1 MKRSYDAVAQPP
13 ARYPIAP
20 GAPPPVYDAYAP
32 ASGANPC
39 FEFLRSGSCRNGDR
53 CKYVHGPAPEDGR
66 LPKDGRC
73 HAHFYLG
80 GCHRGEGC
88 RYSHGGDH
96 VGAFAI
102 QAESVRETLE
112 AGKRD
117 RARPP
122 PPPPAD
128 GDAVHDD
135 EVYLRN
141 VNYLYGSQQLARV
154 MERAFK
160 GRVLAVRL
168 APCADPARARAD
180 GHFHGGSCWVRFERA
195 AAAGAASRAGEIDL
209 GGRLAKICL
218 SRMKAP
224 DPLAGD
230 RPGRGAVFARLRD
243 ATTLA
248 AVDGVVA
255 ELRPL
260 LDAREYT
267 LVFAALG
274 RVRADGRVLP
284 LLDEARRAG
293 RADVICYNAAIS
305 AAGSAGD
312 RALALRVLR
321 ALVADPAAEPDAI
334 SYNAAIA
341 ACERAGDCDGA
352 LRLFASLKRR
362 GLRPTAVSYNAVVAA
377 CARGGRWAAA
387 LECLGRMPGD
397 GVPPDSVVY
406 HAVVGACE
414 AAGEGDAASAA
425 YAAALDGGA
434 LDARAL
440 WDADGAFLL
449 PRVQGP
455 DVARAAARLAL
466 RDVVD
471 EPETRPF
478 FSLAGTVAALDPETG
493 ETYDAA
499 GDDLV
504 IKADCDA
511 SLAAVADLLRDAFPQ
526 LDAVPAKGAVAVTW
540 ASLREWK
547 RTAPT

>member
-1 MKRSYDAVAQPP
+1 MKRPYDAVAPP
-13 ARYPIAP
+13 AARYPIAP

-53 CKYVHGPAPEDGR
+53 CKY
-66 LPKDGRC
+66 
-73 HAHFYLG
+73 
-80 GCHRGEGC
+80 
-88 RYSHGGDH
+88 
-96 VGAFAI
+96 
-102 QAESVRETLE
+102 AESVRETLE

-168 APCADPARARAD
+168 APCADPARGRRPLP
-180 GHFHGGSCWVRFERA
+180 GGSCWVGSP
-195 AAAGAASRAGEIDL
+195 GAARRASRGRDRSRRRREDLPVAHEGAGPAR
-209 GGRLAKICL
+209 GR
-218 SRMKAP
+218 P
-224 DPLAGD
+224 AGP
-230 RPGRGAVFARLRD
+230 RRGLR
-243 ATTLA
+243 ASGTLA
-248 AVDGVVA
+248 ALRRRRRRRGA
-255 ELRPL
+255 RPL
-260 LDAREYT
+260 WACST
-267 LVFAALG
+267 AVFAALG

-284 LLDEARRAG
+284 LLDEARRA
-293 RADVICYNAAIS
+293 ADVICYNAAIS

-312 RALALRVLR
+312 RALALGVLR
-321 ALVADPAAEPDAI
+321 ALVGDPAAEPDAI

-362 GLRPTAVSYNAVVAA
+362 GLRPTAVSYNAVAA
-377 CARGGRWAAA
+377 RAGRPLGGG

-406 HAVVGACE
+406 HAV
-414 AAGEGDAASAA
+414 
-425 YAAALDGGA
+425 
-434 LDARAL
+434 
-440 WDADGAFLL
+440 
-449 PRVQGP
+449 GP
-455 DVARAAARLAL
+455 DVAVAAARLAL

-493 ETYDAA
+493 ETDDAA

-504 IKADCDA
+504 IRADCDA

-526 LDAVPAKGAVAVTW
+526 LDAAPAKGAVAIGHRDPNRADAGSGSGF
-540 ASLREWK
+540 ASR
-547 RTAPT
+547 RTRAASCSAAMRARTSSACDRGAGP

>member
-1 MKRSYDAVAQPP
+1 MKRPYDAVAPP
-13 ARYPIAP
+13 AALPHRARR
-20 GAPPPVYDAYAP
+20 A
-32 ASGANPC
+32 ASRLRRLRAGERANPC

-80 GCHRGEGC
+80 GCPRRAC
-88 RYSHGGDH
+88 RYSRGGDH

-122 PPPPAD
+122 PPPPA
-128 GDAVHDD
+128 
-135 EVYLRN
+135 RRR
-141 VNYLYGSQQLARV
+141 ST
-154 MERAFK
+154 
-160 GRVLAVRL
+160 
-168 APCADPARARAD
+168 
-180 GHFHGGSCWVRFERA
+180 A
-195 AAAGAASRAGEIDL
+195 A
-209 GGRLAKICL
+209 
-218 SRMKAP
+218 
-224 DPLAGD
+224 
-230 RPGRGAVFARLRD
+230 RD
-243 ATTLA
+243 AATLS

-274 RVRADGRVLP
+274 RVRADGRVRP

-305 AAGSAGD
+305 AAGSWR
-312 RALALRVLR
+312 RARPRRPR
-321 ALVADPAAEPDAI
+321 ALVGDPAAEPDAI

-414 AAGEGDAASAA
+414 AAGEGDAATAA

-434 LDARAL
+434 LAARAL
-440 WDADGAFLL
+440 GRRRRVPPAARPGAG
-449 PRVQGP
+449 RRGRGRA
-455 DVARAAARLAL
+455 ARAPR
-466 RDVVD
+466 R
-471 EPETRPF
+471 RRR
-478 FSLAGTVAALDPETG
+478 AGDAALLLARGHGGGAGPGDG
-493 ETYDAA
+493 RDRDAA
-499 GDDLV
+499 GDD
-504 IKADCDA
+504 
-511 SLAAVADLLRDAFPQ
+511 R
-526 LDAVPAKGAVAVTW
+526 
-540 ASLREWK
+540 
-547 RTAPT
+547 

>member
-1 MKRSYDAVAQPP
+1 MKRPYDAVAPP
-13 ARYPIAP
+13 AARYPIAP

-80 GCHRGEGC
+80 GCHRGEAC

-168 APCADPARARAD
+168 APCADPARAGRRPLPRRQLLGPFGALRGARA
-180 GHFHGGSCWVRFERA
+180 
-195 AAAGAASRAGEIDL
+195 AGEIDL
-209 GGRLAKICL
+209 GGRVAKICL

-230 RPGRGAVFARLRD
+230 RPGRGA
-243 ATTLA
+243 
-248 AVDGVVA
+248 
-255 ELRPL
+255 
-260 LDAREYT
+260 
-267 LVFAALG
+267 
-274 RVRADGRVLP
+274 
-284 LLDEARRAG
+284 
-293 RADVICYNAAIS
+293 
-305 AAGSAGD
+305 
-312 RALALRVLR
+312 
-321 ALVADPAAEPDAI
+321 PDAI

-362 GLRPTAVSYNAVVAA
+362 GLRPTAVSYNAAVAA
-377 CARGGRWAAA
+377 ALGGRWAAA

-414 AAGEGDAASAA
+414 AAGEGDAATA
-425 YAAALDGGA
+425 YAGRPRRRRST
-434 LDARAL
+434 RAL

-455 DVARAAARLAL
+455 DVAVAAARLAL

-504 IKADCDA
+504 IRADCDA

-526 LDAVPAKGAVAVTW
+526 LDAAPAKGAVAVTW

-547 RTAPT
+547 RTAPR

>member
-1 MKRSYDAVAQPP
+1 MKRSYDAVAPP

-80 GCHRGEGC
+80 GCHRGEAC

-96 VGAFAI
+96 AGAAI

-141 VNYLYGSQQLARV
+141 VNYLYGRSSSRV

-160 GRVLAVRL
+160 GACS
-168 APCADPARARAD
+168 PCASRPARTPRARAD

-195 AAAGAASRAGEIDL
+195 AAAPAASRAGEIDL
-209 GGRLAKICL
+209 GGRVAKICL

-243 ATTLA
+243 AATLA

-260 LDAREYT
+260 
-267 LVFAALG
+267 
-274 RVRADGRVLP
+274 
-284 LLDEARRAG
+284 
-293 RADVICYNAAIS
+293 
-305 AAGSAGD
+305 
-312 RALALRVLR
+312 
-321 ALVADPAAEPDAI
+321 
-334 SYNAAIA
+334 
-341 ACERAGDCDGA
+341 
-352 LRLFASLKRR
+352 
-362 GLRPTAVSYNAVVAA
+362 
-377 CARGGRWAAA
+377 
-387 LECLGRMPGD
+387 
-397 GVPPDSVVY
+397 
-406 HAVVGACE
+406 
-414 AAGEGDAASAA
+414 
-425 YAAALDGGA
+425 
-434 LDARAL
+434 
-440 WDADGAFLL
+440 
-449 PRVQGP
+449 
-455 DVARAAARLAL
+455 
-466 RDVVD
+466 
-471 EPETRPF
+471 
-478 FSLAGTVAALDPETG
+478 
-493 ETYDAA
+493 
-499 GDDLV
+499 
-504 IKADCDA
+504 
-511 SLAAVADLLRDAFPQ
+511 
-526 LDAVPAKGAVAVTW
+526 
-540 ASLREWK
+540 
-547 RTAPT
+547 